1 MAEPL
6 EGAPI
11 WRTIEVT
18 VDGRKYRGSWARDES
33 MVQVRT
39 PHGDRTTQ
47 IGSTPPLT
55 LAKMMLRELARE
67 GKA

>member
-1 MAEPL
+1 
-6 EGAPI
+6 
-11 WRTIEVT
+11 
-18 VDGRKYRGSWARDES
+18 

-39 PHGDRTTQ
+39 PHADKTTQ
-47 IGSTPPLT
+47 IGRTPPLT